1 MYPSRSFALLSA
13 LLVPHAAAPDRP
25 VRRDGVGDQLV
36 VLWVNNFLARTL
48 SIIYDMPPEALF
60 LVWWNA

>member
-1 MYPSRSFALLSA
+1 
-13 LLVPHAAAPDRP
+13 
-25 VRRDGVGDQLV
+25 